1 MPSFLVPSLTLLETA
16 ASGYTWL
23 EIRDQWHRL
32 WHWYPPIMP
41 TSMPSFSIDS
51 SLQIALRL
59 SALGLCLLVFILVL
73 LVLRLAVSSFN
84 EKRKIQVLGGLATAR
99 LNTWAPFGLDF
110 LYTGLKAASFH
121 QIPQFWRT
129 TLANAKKPAGLP
141 PATTID
147 CRVAGRRFVF
157 TIDPENVKALLATQ
171 FNDYGKSEIFHRD
184 WKDFLGDSIFT
195 TDGEL
200 WHNSR
205 QLIRPQFIK
214 DRVSDLAIFE
224 KHVQILI
231 GLIPKD
237 GQEVDIS
244 DLFFRYTLDAA
255 TDFLL
260 GKSSGSLENSQVQ
273 FAEAFAEAQRVQNII
288 IRAGPLRP
296 FVPKSSFRRA
306 LQRINEFVEPF
317 IERALCLS
325 QQELDE
331 KTKSDEG
338 YTFLHAL
345 AGFTRNRK
353 VLRDQLVAVLLA
365 GRDTTAATLSF
376 TFHEL
381 SKHPEVVAR
390 LRREILEHL
399 GPDQPPT
406 YVDLKNMRYL
416 QHIMSETLRLY
427 PVVPFNMRFS
437 VTDTTLPRGGGSDG
451 TKPIGIP
458 RLTAIGYSAL
468 LLQQLP
474 QIYASQGKDF
484 PDPQMFVPDRFERWT
499 PKAWTYIPFNGG
511 PRICVGQ
518 QWACVT
524 KPYFA

>member
-1 MPSFLVPSLTLLETA
+1 MPSFGIGGSL
-16 ASGYTWL
+16 
-23 EIRDQWHRL
+23 RVV
-32 WHWYPPIMP
+32 
-41 TSMPSFSIDS
+41 
-51 SLQIALRL
+51 LRL
-59 SALGLCLLVFILVL
+59 STLGVYLLVFALIL
-73 LVLRLAVSSFN
+73 LALQVTVSHFN
-84 EKRKIQVLGGLATAR
+84 ERRKIRALGGFATAR

-110 LYTGLKAASFH
+110 LYTCLRAASCH

-129 TLANAKKPAGLP
+129 TLANANKPAGLP
-141 PATTID
+141 LATTID
-147 CRVAGRRFVF
+147 CRVAGERFVF
-157 TIDPENVKALLATQ
+157 TIDPENVKALLAAQ
-171 FNDYGKSEIFHRD
+171 FNDYGKSEIFHAD

-214 DRVSDLAIFE
+214 DRVSDLANFE
-224 KHVQILI
+224 KHVQVLI
-231 GLIPKD
+231 ELIPKD

-255 TDFLL
+255 TDFLF
-260 GKSSGSLENSQVQ
+260 GKSSGSLENSHVQ

-288 IRAGPLRP
+288 ARAGPLVP
-296 FVPKSSFRRA
+296 FIPKSSFRKA
-306 LQRINEFVEPF
+306 LKQINEFVEPF

-325 QQELDE
+325 RQELDE

-345 AGFTRNRK
+345 AGFTRDRK

-390 LRREILEHL
+390 LRREILERV

-406 YVDLKNMRYL
+406 YIDLKNMRYL
-416 QHIMSETLRLY
+416 QHVMNETLRLY
-427 PVVPFNMRFS
+427 PAVPFNMRFS
-437 VTDTTLPRGGGSDG
+437 LTDTTLPRGGGSDG

-458 RLTAIGYSAL
+458 RLTAVGYSTL
-468 LLQQLP
+468 LLQRLP
-474 QIYASQGKDF
+474 QIYADQGEDF
-484 PDPQMFVPDRFERWT
+484 PDLHTFAPERFERLT

-518 QWACVT
+518 QWAYVT
-524 KPYFA
+524 NPFCSKG